1 MACVSKAHKIM
12 DGVYAFVAAPA
23 KRVVISSTNPDVR
36 VAVNAST
43 IASRAIEDTF
53 LNGKLMSGVYYRVSG
68 DETIT
73 LEIAVCDA
81 HVEVIVESAFTKEDI
96 KFGETVREDDIH
108 ATDTINAADEFD
120 YTTCSRDGVHGEIKN
135 ATLMF
140 ANGDG
145 IGCWGAYNYES
156 VLSARFM
163 FKDCKL
169 GDIDPVSRI
178 AFWRTLSDN
187 IKLSKCRDFTG
198 IFSGSDITSFDTVED
213 DGFGITNNAECMGHM
228 FAHCTDLQFV
238 DMSFIGRYFPTSV
251 SHMFTQCKNLL
262 DVELGSLMSERC
274 IYYVDMFNGCEK
286 LEYVTGLSFNTN
298 TKFITG
304 NMRRGKFQFAKNA
317 FKGCTSLSEI
327 EFSGSFFGNTTG
339 IGNQYLDLSDT
350 SIREEGMLKLAKTIK
365 PNISGEKRFIIFPEF
380 AVEKHNEFLE
390 ALSHLGAKGYHTS
403 DMGEQSS
410 VTQTVRVTKIK

>member
-1 MACVSKAHKIM
+1 MANVSKAHKIM
-12 DGVYAFVAAPA
+12 DGVYAFVAEAA
-23 KRVVISSTNPDVR
+23 KKVVISSTNPDVR
-36 VAVNAST
+36 VS
-43 IASRAIEDTF
+43 IDSSPISSRAIRDVF
-53 LNGKLMSGVYYRVSG
+53 LKGNLMTDVFYRVSG
-68 DETIT
+68 DESDK
-73 LEIAVCDA
+73 LEICVCNA
-81 HVEVIVESAFTKEDI
+81 NVEVIIESAFTKEDI
-96 KFGETVREDDIH
+96 KCGEKVYEDDLHTSDSISV
-108 ATDTINAADEFD
+108 APEFD
-120 YTTCSRDGVHGEIKN
+120 YTACNRAGMHSEIKN

-140 ANGDG
+140 ADGNG
-145 IGCWGAYNYES
+145 IGCWSGYDYKS

-163 FKDCKL
+163 FKGCKL

-178 AFWRTLSDN
+178 AFWRTLSVN
-187 IKLSKCRDFTG
+187 IKLSKCRDLTG
-198 IFSGSDITSFDTVED
+198 IFSDSDITSFDTVND
-213 DGFGITNNAECMGHM
+213 GGFGITNSAECMGYM
-228 FAHCTDLQFV
+228 FAHCYDLQFV
-238 DMSFIGRYFPTSV
+238 DMNSIGRYFPTSV

-274 IYYVDMFNGCEK
+274 IYFVDMFNGCDK
-286 LEYVTGLSFNTN
+286 LEYITGLSFDTN
-298 TKFITG
+298 AKFITG
-304 NMRRGKFQFAKNA
+304 NMKRGKFQFAKDA

-365 PNISGEKRFIIFPEF
+365 PNISGEKRFIIFPKF

-410 VTQTVRVTKIK
+410 VTQIVRVTKIK